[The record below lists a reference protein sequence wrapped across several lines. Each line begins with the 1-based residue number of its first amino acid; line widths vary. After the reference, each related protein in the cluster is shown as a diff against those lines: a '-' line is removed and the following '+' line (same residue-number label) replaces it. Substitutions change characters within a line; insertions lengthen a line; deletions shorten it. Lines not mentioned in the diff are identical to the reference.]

1 LFYKKSHEA
10 LLAYPKFSVR
20 KGGSELLIGHFGS
33 LLNVV
38 KWSADNVEL
47 IFLDTFSASNFQM
60 VSSTDDLV
68 LLVSPT

>member
-1 LFYKKSHEA
+1 MSPDA
-10 LLAYPKFSVR
+10 LLAHPKFSVR

-38 KWSADNVEL
+38 KWSEDNVEL
-47 IFLDTFSASNFQM
+47 FFLDTFSNFNFI
-60 VSSTDDLV
+60 SSTDDLV